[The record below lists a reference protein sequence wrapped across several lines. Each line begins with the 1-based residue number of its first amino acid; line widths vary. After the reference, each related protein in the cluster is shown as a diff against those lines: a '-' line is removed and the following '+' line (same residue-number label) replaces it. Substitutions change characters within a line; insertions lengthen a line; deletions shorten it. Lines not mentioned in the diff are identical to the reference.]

1 MRNWVL
7 PDQIEDVLP
16 GRARQM
22 EIIRRSLLDAF
33 DAAGY
38 ELVAPPLVEFLDS
51 LLTGTGADLDAQTFK
66 LTDPLSG
73 RLLGVRADITP
84 QTARI
89 DAHLLAE
96 SGVTR
101 LCYAGQVLQARPSA
115 MHHSREPYL
124 VGAELYGDAGIGADL
139 EVLRLLVG
147 SLSTVGGAASG
158 LPPLLLDFGHA
169 GIFRALVADA
179 PADTAARLLPL
190 IVAKQAD
197 VVGQEARGLRYA
209 DALAR
214 LCHLYGGVEVL
225 DRAAAELPPLP
236 AVQAA
241 LAAMRD
247 VAAGLAGLPVELSC
261 DLGELR
267 GFSYHSGL
275 VFSVYAC
282 GGTDAVA
289 NGGRYDE
296 VGRAFGRAR
305 PATGFSIDLKEF
317 VRLLP
322 PPPSRQRGAPA

>member
-16 GRARQM
+16 GRAWQM
-22 EIIRRSLLDAF
+22 ETIRRSLLDGF

-38 ELVAPPLVEFLDS
+38 DLVAPPLVEFLDS

-66 LTDPLSG
+66 FTDPLSG

-89 DAHLLAE
+89 DAHLLGE

-101 LCYAGQVLQARPSA
+101 LCYAGMVLQARASA
-115 MHHSREPYL
+115 MHHSRQPYL
-124 VGAELYGDAGIGADL
+124 LGAELYGDATVSADL
-139 EVLRLLVG
+139 EVLRLLVKG
-147 SLSTVGGAASG
+147 LAPLG

-179 PADTAARLLPL
+179 PADVAARLLPL
-190 IVAKQAD
+190 IAAKQAD
-197 VVGQEARGLRYA
+197 IVAQEARGLAHA
-209 DALAR
+209 DALAH

-225 DRAAAELPPLP
+225 DRAAAELPALP
-236 AVQAA
+236 AVQSA
-241 LAAMRD
+241 LATMRQ
-247 VAAGLAGLPVELSC
+247 VADGLAGMPVTLSC

-275 VFSVYAC
+275 VFSVYAQ
-282 GGTDAVA
+282 GGTDAIA

-305 PATGFSIDLKEF
+305 PATGFSVDLKEL

-322 PPPSRQRGAPA
+322 APQPRAR

>member
-22 EIIRRSLLDAF
+22 EALRRSLLDGF

-66 LTDPLSG
+66 FTDPLSG
-73 RLLGVRADITP
+73 RLLGIRADITP

-89 DAHLLAE
+89 DAHLLGE

-101 LCYAGQVLQARPSA
+101 LCYAGEVLQARPSA
-115 MHHSREPYL
+115 MHHSRQPYL
-124 VGAELYGDAGIGADL
+124 VGAELYGDATVAADL
-139 EVLRLLVG
+139 EVLRLLLNG
-147 SLSTVGGAASG
+147 LAPLRSAEG

-169 GIFRALVADA
+169 DIFRALVADA
-179 PADTAARLLPL
+179 PAEVAARLLPL
-190 IVAKQAD
+190 IAAKQAD
-197 VVGQEARGLRYA
+197 IVAQQARGLAHA

-225 DRAAAELPPLP
+225 ERAASELPALP

-241 LAAMRD
+241 LATMRQ
-247 VAAGLAGLPVELSC
+247 VAEGLAGLPVTLSC

-275 VFSVYAC
+275 VFSVYAE
-282 GGTDAVA
+282 GGADAIA

-305 PATGFSIDLKEF
+305 PATGFSDDLKEL

-322 PPPSRQRGAPA
+322 APQPRAR

>member
-16 GRARQM
+16 GRAWQM
-22 EIIRRSLLDAF
+22 ERIRRSLLDGF

-38 ELVAPPLVEFLDS
+38 DLVAPPLVEFLDS
-51 LLTGTGADLDAQTFK
+51 LLTGAGADLDAQTFK

-73 RLLGVRADITP
+73 RLLGIRADITP

-115 MHHSREPYL
+115 MHHSRQPYL
-124 VGAELYGDAGIGADL
+124 VGAELYGDAGIAADL
-139 EVLRLLVG
+139 EVLRLLVRG
-147 SLSTVGGAASG
+147 LAPLRDSGG

-169 GIFRALVADA
+169 GIFRALLADA
-179 PADTAARLLPL
+179 PAETVARLLPL
-190 IVAKQAD
+190 IASKQAD
-197 VVGQEARGLRYA
+197 VVAQVARGLAHA
-209 DALAR
+209 DALAA
-214 LCHLYGGVEVL
+214 LCRLYGGVEVL
-225 DRAAAELPPLP
+225 DRAAAELPPLQ

-241 LAAMRD
+241 LAAMRQ
-247 VAAGLAGLPVELSC
+247 VAEGLAGLPVALSC

-275 VFSVYAC
+275 VFSVYAQ
-282 GGTDAVA
+282 GGSDAIA

-305 PATGFSIDLKEF
+305 PATGFSIDLKEL

-322 PPPSRQRGAPA
+322 PPPARARGRQV

>member
-7 PDQIEDVLP
+7 PEQIEDVLP

-22 EIIRRSLLDAF
+22 EVIRRRLLDAF

-38 ELVAPPLVEFLDS
+38 DLVAPPLVEFLDA

-73 RLLGVRADITP
+73 RLLGIRADITP

-124 VGAELYGDAGIGADL
+124 VGAELYGDAGIEADL
-139 EVLRLLVG
+139 EVLRLLIDG
-147 SLSTVGGAASG
+147 LAPLCADAG

-179 PADTAARLLPL
+179 PTDVAARLLPL
-190 IVAKQAD
+190 IVSKQAD
-197 VVGQEARGLRYA
+197 VVAEQAQGLA
-209 DALAR
+209 HAGALAA
-214 LCHLYGGVEVL
+214 LCRLYGGVEVL
-225 DRAAAELPPLP
+225 DRAAEQLPALP
-236 AVQAA
+236 AVQVA
-241 LAAMRD
+241 LAAMRR
-247 VAAGLAGLPVELSC
+247 VAEGLTGSPVTLSC

-275 VFSVYAC
+275 VFSVYAS
-282 GGTDAVA
+282 GGSDAIA

-305 PATGFSIDLKEF
+305 PATGFSIDLKELL
-317 VRLLP
+317 RLLP
-322 PPPSRQRGAPA
+322 PPQGARRRQPG

>member
-7 PDQIEDVLP
+7 PEQIEDMLP

-22 EIIRRSLLDAF
+22 EAIRRRLLDAF

-38 ELVAPPLVEFLDS
+38 DLVAPPLVEFLDA

-73 RLLGVRADITP
+73 RLLGIRADITP

-139 EVLRLLVG
+139 EVLRLLIDG
-147 SLSTVGGAASG
+147 LAPLCADAS

-179 PADTAARLLPL
+179 PADVAARLLPL
-190 IVAKQAD
+190 IVSKQAD
-197 VVGQEARGLRYA
+197 VVAEQAQGLTHA
-209 DALAR
+209 GALAA
-214 LCHLYGGVEVL
+214 LCRLYGGVEVL
-225 DRAAAELPPLP
+225 DRAAEQLPALP

-241 LAAMRD
+241 LAAMRQ
-247 VAAGLAGLPVELSC
+247 VAEGLAGSPVALSC

-275 VFSVYAC
+275 VFSVYAS
-282 GGTDAVA
+282 GGSDAIA

-305 PATGFSIDLKEF
+305 PATGFSVDLKELL
-317 VRLLP
+317 RLLP
-322 PPPSRQRGAPA
+322 PPQGARRRQPG

>member
-16 GRARQM
+16 GRAWQT
-22 EIIRRSLLDAF
+22 ETIRRSLLDAF
-33 DAAGY
+33 DTAGF

-51 LLTGTGADLDAQTFK
+51 LLTGAGADLDAQTFK

-124 VGAELYGDAGIGADL
+124 VGAELYGDGDIGADL
-139 EVLRLLVG
+139 EVLRLMIG
-147 SLSTVGGAASG
+147 SLAALREAHAG

-169 GIFRALVADA
+169 SIFRALVADA

-190 IVAKQAD
+190 IASKQAD
-197 VVGQEARGLRYA
+197 IVAQEARGLAHA

-225 DRAAAELPPLP
+225 DRAATELPPLP
-236 AVQAA
+236 AVEAA
-241 LAAMRD
+241 LTGMRQ
-247 VAAGLAGLPVELSC
+247 VGEGLAGLPVALSC

-267 GFSYHSGL
+267 GFGYHSGL
-275 VFSVYAC
+275 VFSVYAQ
-282 GGTDAVA
+282 GGTDPVA

-305 PATGFSIDLKEF
+305 PATGFSVDIKEL

-322 PPPSRQRGAPA
+322 APQTRTR

>member
-16 GRARQM
+16 GQAWQM
-22 EIIRRSLLDAF
+22 ETLRRSLLDAF

-124 VGAELYGDAGIGADL
+124 VGAELYGDGDIGADL
-139 EVLRLLVG
+139 EVLRLMIG
-147 SLSTVGGAASG
+147 SLAALREVSPG
-158 LPPLLLDFGHA
+158 LPPLVLDFGHA

-179 PADTAARLLPL
+179 PADTATRLLPL
-190 IVAKQAD
+190 IASKQAD
-197 VVGQEARGLRYA
+197 IVAREARGLAHA

-225 DRAAAELPPLP
+225 ERAAAELPPLP

-241 LAAMRD
+241 LTAMHR
-247 VAAGLAGLPVELSC
+247 VAEGLAGLPVALSC

-275 VFSVYAC
+275 VFSVYAE
-282 GGTDAVA
+282 GGTDAIA

-305 PATGFSIDLKEF
+305 PATGFSVDLKEL

-322 PPPSRQRGAPA
+322 APQPRAR

>member
-16 GRARQM
+16 GRAWQM
-22 EIIRRSLLDAF
+22 EGIRRGLLDTF

-38 ELVAPPLVEFLDS
+38 ELVAPPLIEYLDS
-51 LLTGTGADLDAQTFK
+51 LLTGAGADLDAQTFK

-73 RLLGVRADITP
+73 RLIGIRADITP

-89 DAHLLAE
+89 DAHLLDDA
-96 SGVTR
+96 GVTR

-124 VGAELYGDAGIGADL
+124 VGAELYGDSGIGADL
-139 EVLRLLVG
+139 EVLRLLV
-147 SLSTVGGAASG
+147 AALTPLRARRD
-158 LPPLLLDFGHA
+158 LPPLLLDVGHA
-169 GIFRALVADA
+169 GIYRALVADA
-179 PADTAARLLPL
+179 PPEVAAQLLPL
-190 IVAKQAD
+190 IAAKQAD
-197 VVGQEARGLRYA
+197 VVAEVARGLAHA

-214 LCHLYGGVEVL
+214 LCRLYGGVEVL
-225 DRAAAELPPLP
+225 DRAAAELPALP

-241 LAAMRD
+241 LDSLRQ
-247 VAAGLAGLPVELSC
+247 VAEGLAGLPVELAC

-275 VFSVYAC
+275 VFSVYAE
-282 GGTDAVA
+282 GGSDAIA

-305 PATGFSIDLKEF
+305 PATGFSIDLKEL

-322 PPPSRQRGAPA
+322 PPQPRAR

>member
-16 GRARQM
+16 GRAWQM
-22 EIIRRSLLDAF
+22 EALRRRLLDGF

-38 ELVAPPLVEFLDS
+38 DLVAPPLIEFLDS

-66 LTDPLSG
+66 LTDPLGG
-73 RLLGVRADITP
+73 RLLGIRADITP

-139 EVLRLLVG
+139 EVLRLMVDGLTP
-147 SLSTVGGAASG
+147 LCETDG

-179 PADTAARLLPL
+179 PPHVAAQLLPL
-190 IVAKQAD
+190 IAAKQAD
-197 VVGQEARGLRYA
+197 VVAQQARGLEHA
-209 DALAR
+209 ESLAR
-214 LCHLYGGVEVL
+214 LCTLYGGVEVL
-225 DRAAAELPPLP
+225 ERAADGLPDLP
-236 AVQAA
+236 AVQMA
-241 LAAMRD
+241 LASMRQ
-247 VAAGLAGLPVELSC
+247 VASGLAGLPVMLSC

-275 VFSVYAC
+275 VFSVYAQ
-282 GGTDAVA
+282 GGSDAIA

-305 PATGFSIDLKEF
+305 PATGFSVDLKEL

-322 PPPSRQRGAPA
+322 APAPRSPRPTA

>member
-22 EIIRRSLLDAF
+22 ETIRRRLLDAF

-38 ELVAPPLVEFLDS
+38 DLVAPPLVEFLDA

-73 RLLGVRADITP
+73 RLLGIRADITP

-139 EVLRLLVG
+139 EVLRMLIDALAP
-147 SLSTVGGAASG
+147 LCADAG

-179 PADTAARLLPL
+179 PPEVAAGLLPL
-190 IVAKQAD
+190 IVSKQAD
-197 VVGQEARGLRYA
+197 VVAEAASGLA
-209 DALAR
+209 NAGALAA
-214 LCHLYGGVEVL
+214 LCRLYGGVEVL
-225 DRAAAELPPLP
+225 DRAAAELPALP
-236 AVQAA
+236 AVEAA
-241 LAAMRD
+241 LAAMRQ
-247 VAAGLAGLPVELSC
+247 VAEGLAGSPVALGC

-275 VFSVYAC
+275 VFSVYAR
-282 GGTDAVA
+282 GGSDAIA

-305 PATGFSIDLKEF
+305 PATGFSIDLKEL

-322 PPPSRQRGAPA
+322 PPSGARNR